1 MSRLKIPLMGV
12 ILVIVSVVPALAQFP
27 PDPCGSI
34 AQSPSDSAVVVSCN
48 SEPDQQVLVPIWLG
62 ILDSVALGG
71 DTVALGVASF
81 LLYVEFDS
89 TVLHPE
95 LKEVDTLRDTL
106 GNIIGIQNFYHYDV
120 TDALDT
126 TGSAPGEGLSIQV
139 VDEQDFAPQ
148 DNARHRLKILGLP
161 KGLSFYEAIQHGT
174 ADTIMYLRMMT
185 DTDAVDGTNSLLNF
199 YDETIW
205 TIDTSEGI
213 PDTLRYDCQ
222 YSRYTDPTGMF
233 DIRLKVKPGIHT
245 VGADPLPV
253 IVDFSADPSSISTPG
268 ANVELSWIVQ
278 NATSVSIN
286 QGVGSALPLEGST
299 TVNPLVSTTYTL
311 TATNSQGSR
320 QRSVT
325 VTVGDIQNE
334 NPVVTLI
341 PDISLD
347 SIAQGETVSYTI
359 QATDADN
366 DEITLSPSALPA
378 NATFGPTNPV
388 VGVGSVS
395 GNFSFTPNTSQSGS
409 FAFVFTATDDRGGSA
424 SKVLTI
430 VVLEPE
436 FDRLYTISAEGQ
448 SPVGGLRGTQGIYVP
463 INFVTAQEVYG
474 VQFDFRY
481 DDDYFE
487 VDSIVTTDRTPDF
500 VVYDNIGQTP
510 GRVRVITFGMANETV
525 QPGTSSEVLYV
536 VVSIDSTTQP
546 ADYPIYIENG
556 WESVSPDPEF
566 PSLPLLTDSGIIQV
580 DYPGDVNLDRRV
592 DVADVV
598 NVVGYIIGAYTF
610 SNRQFATADVT
621 VNLTVDVFD
630 LVGIINLIYGIP
642 LSPSAGEPI
651 GGPLAT
657 VVLDYQDL
665 SNGASD
671 IMVVRSELPTDIAA
685 AQLEILYDPTAV
697 TLGAPTLAEDANH
710 LAMRY
715 KDDYLGR
722 MKVLLHFGSPF
733 SQDGL
738 IRAGVAD
745 MISIPIT
752 ARTDIVSGDKSQIDL
767 ERALLSTSDAGM
779 VAVEGLAA
787 RLPMTF
793 RLFQNYP
800 NPFNPT
806 TTIRFV
812 LNGSE
817 PEHVNLNVY
826 NILGQEVTTL
836 RDEVMPPGTYDVVWD
851 GTGRTGHKVASGIY
865 LYRLRIGDAAQSKK
879 MLFLK

>member
-1 MSRLKIPLMGV
+1 MSRLKIPLMGA
-12 ILVIVSVVPALAQFP
+12 ILMIVLTVPALAQFP

-34 AQSPSDSAVVVSCN
+34 AQSPSDSAVLMSCH
-48 SEPDQQVLVPIWLG
+48 SEAGQEVLVPIWLG

-71 DTVALGVASF
+71 DTVALGIASF
-81 LLYVEFDS
+81 LLYMEFDS

-106 GNIIGIQNFYHYDV
+106 GNIIGIQNFYFYDV
-120 TDALDT
+120 TNSLDT
-126 TGSAPGEGLSIQV
+126 TGDAPGEGLSIQV
-139 VDEQDFAPQ
+139 VDEKDFPPQ
-148 DNARHRLKILGLP
+148 DGDRHRLKILGLP

-174 ADTIMYLRMMT
+174 ADTIMYIRMMT
-185 DTDAVDGTNSLLNF
+185 DADAVNGTNSLLNF
-199 YDETIW
+199 YAETIW

-233 DIRLKVKPGIHT
+233 DIRLKIKPGIHT

-253 IVDFSADPSSISTPG
+253 IVDFSAEPDNIQSG
-268 ANVELSWIVQ
+268 GEDVELSWIVQ

-286 QGVGSALPLEGST
+286 QGIGSVALEGT
-299 TVNPLVSTTYTL
+299 RTVNPVVTTTYTL

-320 QRSVT
+320 QKSVT
-325 VTVGDIQNE
+325 VTVGGTPNHS
-334 NPVVTLI
+334 PVVTLI
-341 PDISLD
+341 PNIPLD
-347 SIAQGETVSYTI
+347 SIGQGETVSYTI
-359 QATDADN
+359 QATDSDN
-366 DEITLSPSALPA
+366 DEITLAPSALPA

-388 VGVGSVS
+388 VGVESVS
-395 GNFSFTPNTSQSGS
+395 GYFSFTPNTSQSGS
-409 FAFVFTATDDRGGSA
+409 FAFVFTATDEHGSYS

-436 FDRLYTISAEGQ
+436 FDRLYTISAPGQ
-448 SPVGGLRGTQGIYVP
+448 SPVGGLRGTQGVYVP

-487 VDSIVTTDRTPDF
+487 VDSIVTTDRTRDF

-510 GRVRVITFGMANETV
+510 GRVRIITFGMANETV
-525 QPGTSSEVLYV
+525 QPGTSTEILYV
-536 VVSIDSTTQP
+536 VLSIDSMTQP
-546 ADYPIYIENG
+546 ADYPIYIEDG
-556 WESVSPDPEF
+556 WESVNPDPNF
-566 PSLPLLTDSGIIQV
+566 PSLPLFTDSGIIQV

-610 SNRQFATADVT
+610 TNRQFATADVT

-642 LSPSAGEPI
+642 LSPSAGQPV

-665 SNGASD
+665 PNGATD
-671 IMVVRSELPTDIAA
+671 VMVVRSQLPTDIAA

-697 TLGAPTLAEDANH
+697 ALGNPTLAEDASH

-715 KDDYLGR
+715 NDDYLGR
-722 MKVLLHFGSPF
+722 MKILLHFGSPF

-738 IRAGVAD
+738 IRAGAAD

-752 ARTDIVSGDKSQIDL
+752 ARTDIVSGDKTQIDL

-779 VAVEGLAA
+779 VAVEGMAL
-787 RLPMTF
+787 RLPTTF
-793 RLFQNYP
+793 KVYQNYP

-817 PEHVNLNVY
+817 PQHVNLNVY
-826 NILGQEVTTL
+826 NFLGQEVTTL
-836 RDEVMPPGTYDVVWD
+836 RDEVMPPGTYVVIWD
-851 GTGRTGHKVASGIY
+851 GTGRSGHKVASGIY